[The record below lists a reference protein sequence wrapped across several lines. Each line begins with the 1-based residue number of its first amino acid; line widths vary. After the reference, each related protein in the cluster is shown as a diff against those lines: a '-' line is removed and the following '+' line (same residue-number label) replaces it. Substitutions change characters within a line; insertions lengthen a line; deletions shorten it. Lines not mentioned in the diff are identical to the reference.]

1 MSDTASPALDTALAT
16 ARRAL
21 LDLSTRNRLLSL
33 PKPGRS
39 AGVIGLADEDP
50 DFIAKTLADGK
61 SFTFEAAAGDATD
74 ATRADTKLRAALS
87 ETDLPKKL
95 LALARDARTML
106 EETGV
111 NTLSLGFGALVWFD
125 PGTPK
130 VERRAPLALMR
141 VTLDRTSV
149 RTGFR
154 LGSAEGDL
162 EDNLCLRQKLIGDFG
177 ITLPPFPD
185 DATPAAWA
193 EVVKQAI
200 AGQPDWRVEPAA
212 LHLGLFSFAK
222 FLMYAD
228 LDPATNTNLATHGL
242 VRSLLTGQKLPPAD
256 IPADDTDIDALI
268 PVEKLDFA
276 VDADASQTLAAHV
289 ARNGSHLVIQGP
301 PGTGKSQV
309 ITNIIIQAVL
319 DGRRVLFMAEKLA
332 ALQVVKRRLDAVG
345 IGAACLELH
354 SDKMSKRAVL
364 DDLRATLSSP
374 AIPKPA
380 RDDLIQRLGS
390 LRSRLN
396 KHAGAMTA
404 PIGKSGRDVY
414 HVVGQLVRLRA
425 NGMKAPR
432 FTFDGAPDW
441 TAAQLDDRKRAVR
454 ELVAR
459 CTDLRQPDASPWVG
473 ITADL
478 SAPDLER
485 ALQNLPEAIRALAQA
500 GTSGQPDLSALLAMR
515 NVAQAPAEA
524 RSLAACATAGLAAK
538 AGTRFTD
545 KLYTATGLQEARA
558 TLAEDGGLLGFV
570 SATRRNAVAL
580 LTDIARGTPPED
592 AAQRAAFMDAAIAT
606 RLAVEALTAAQERG
620 AAIFGT
626 AWPADAAAMAA
637 RIAWVE
643 AHPNATALID
653 DADRAA
659 TFLRDTFGMVIGN
672 VPFTT
677 LGNRLAAMA
686 SASPASFAQW
696 ATWQRAA
703 SAAQTLGLQPLVT
716 ALTNGSLAP
725 EEAMATHVYAEAEAL
740 LKCAMRQ
747 RPELASFDGPAHL
760 RLVDDFRDADVAR
773 MKLTQTEA
781 AFAHTQRVAQA
792 RNAPGADVLR
802 GEMER
807 KRGFTP
813 VRELLSRA
821 APAVQLAKPV
831 FMMSPLSVAQFL
843 KPGALE
849 FDVLVMDE
857 ASQVEPVDAMG
868 AIARCKQIV
877 IVGDD
882 KQMPPTRFFQ
892 RMTSDD
898 ESAPDENTDVVGAD
912 DVESILGLCNARGVP
927 SAMLRWHYRSRHES
941 LIATSNREF
950 YDSRL
955 LLIPSP
961 RPRSADLGLSLVR
974 VDGRFDTGATGTNK
988 EEAKT
993 IAKAVIQHAKDHPQD
1008 SLGVAAF
1015 SVSQRDAIAEAVD
1028 ALRKDNPDLDAF
1040 FNGNPQEPF
1049 FIKNLENVQGD
1060 ERDVMFI
1067 SVGYG
1072 RGPDGKLAMRFGPL
1086 SMDGGER
1093 RLNVLITRAKKRCVV
1108 FSSISADDIDL
1119 NRAAGRGVAALKT
1132 FLAFAA
1138 APDMP
1143 YTPADDAADNA
1154 PLETSIAETLM
1165 ADSLNAVPRVGVSG
1179 LFLDLAISH
1188 PDKPGDF
1195 VLGIETDGPAMAAS
1209 RSARDRD
1216 RQRDNALRMMGWTLH
1231 RTLAMDWLNTPDAE
1245 AARLRKALGLAS
1257 AAPVATAQPEPE
1269 DRTGFAA
1276 PYAEAAFDVPK
1287 DTPPAQVPFA
1297 KLGGILAR
1305 IVNTEG
1311 PVHQDAIVER
1321 VRILWNLPDADAKL
1335 RAAVQQALRLA
1346 KDLNGLVQ
1354 EGAFWRAEGQT
1365 TTPRDRRTAAPLLRQ
1380 AAMLPPDEM
1389 QAAILVLLGTT
1400 TGATGDEIAA
1410 GIVRMLGVSDDAK
1423 PAIIAQIAL
1432 LQGAGKIREKSGLY
1446 NA

>member
-1 MSDTASPALDTALAT
+1 MSDTVSPALDTALTT

-33 PKPGRS
+33 PRPGRS
-39 AGVIGLADEDP
+39 AGVIALTDEDP
-50 DFIAKTLADGK
+50 DFVVTMLTGGK
-61 SFTFEAAAGDATD
+61 SFTFEAAEGDATET
-74 ATRADTKLRAALS
+74 TRTDTRLRAALG
-87 ETDLPKKL
+87 TADLPKKL
-95 LALARDARTML
+95 LALARDTRTML
-106 EETGV
+106 EESGV
-111 NTLSLGFGALVWFD
+111 NTLSLGCGALVWFD

-141 VTLDRTSV
+141 VALERGSV
-149 RTGFR
+149 RAGFR
-154 LGSAEGDL
+154 LSTVDAEL
-162 EDNLCLRQKLIGDFG
+162 EDNLCLRQKLQADFG
-177 ITLPPFPD
+177 ITLPDFPG
-185 DATPAAWA
+185 DATPGAWA
-193 EVVKQAI
+193 ETVKQAI
-200 AGQPDWRVEPAA
+200 AAQPGWRVEPDA

-228 LDPATNTNLATHGL
+228 LDPAKNPTLTTHGL
-242 VRSLLTGQKLPPAD
+242 VRALLTGQQLPPAD
-256 IPADDTDIDALI
+256 IPGDDTDIDALI

-289 ARNGSHLVIQGP
+289 ARIGSHLVIQGP

-309 ITNIIIQAVL
+309 ITNIISQAVL

-354 SDKMSKRAVL
+354 SDKLSKRAVL
-364 DDLRATLSSP
+364 DELRATLSMP
-374 AIPKPA
+374 AAPKPA
-380 RDDLIQRLGS
+380 RDDLITRLGS

-396 KHAGAMTA
+396 KHAAAMTA
-404 PIGKSGRDVY
+404 PIGKSGRNAY
-414 HVVGQLVRLRA
+414 HVTGQLVRLRA

-432 FTFDGAPDW
+432 FTLDGAAAW
-441 TAAQLDDRKRAVR
+441 TSAQLDERRRTVR
-454 ELVAR
+454 ELAAR
-459 CTDLRQPDASPWVG
+459 CADLGQPDASPWAG

-478 SAPDLER
+478 PAPDLER
-485 ALQNLPEAIRALAQA
+485 ALQNLPEAIRALTQA
-500 GTSGQPDLSALLAMR
+500 SACGLPDLNTLRTYAALAH
-515 NVAQAPAEA
+515 APAEA
-524 RSLAACATAGLAAK
+524 RTLAACAEAA
-538 AGTRFTD
+538 ASVRADQRFTD
-545 KLYTATGLQEARA
+545 KLFTADGVQEARDI
-558 TLAEDGGLLGFV
+558 LAEDGGLLGFV
-570 SATRRNAVAL
+570 SPARRKATAL
-580 LTDIARGTPPED
+580 LADICRGAPPED
-592 AAQRAAFMDAAIAT
+592 TAARTAFLDAALAARRAADAF
-606 RLAVEALTAAQERG
+606 TAAQERG
-620 AAIFGT
+620 RALFGS
-626 AWPADAAAMAA
+626 AWPTGAAAH
-637 RIAWVE
+637 IAWLD
-643 AHPNATALID
+643 AHPGAATIID
-653 DADRAA
+653 GAERAA
-659 TFLRDTFGMVIGN
+659 TFLRDSFGREIGA
-672 VPFTT
+672 VPFAQ
-677 LGNRLAAMA
+677 LGARLTAMA
-686 SASPASFAQW
+686 AAPQTGFAYW
-696 ATWQRAA
+696 AAWQRAA
-703 SAAQTLGLQPLVT
+703 AAAQALDLQPLVT
-716 ALTNGSLAP
+716 ALADGSLAP
-725 EEAMATHVYAEAEAL
+725 EEAMAAHVYAEAEAL

-773 MKLTQTEA
+773 MKLTQAEA
-781 AFAHTQRVAQA
+781 AWAHAQRVTRA
-792 RNAPGADVLR
+792 RTAPGADVLR

-813 VRELLSRA
+813 VRDLLARA

-843 KPGALE
+843 KPGVLE
-849 FDVLVMDE
+849 FDMLVMDE
-857 ASQVEPVDAMG
+857 ASQVEPVDALG

-892 RMTSDD
+892 RMTGDD
-898 ESAPDENTDVVGAD
+898 DTTPDADDSGVVQAD

-950 YDSRL
+950 YDNRL

-993 IAKAVIQHAKDHPQD
+993 IAEAVIRHAKERPQE

-1015 SVSQRDAIAEAVD
+1015 SVSQRDAITDAVE
-1028 ALRKDNPDLDAF
+1028 ALRKDSPDLDAF
-1040 FNGNPQEPF
+1040 FNANPQEPF

-1072 RGPDGKLAMRFGPL
+1072 RSPDGKLAMRFGPL
-1086 SMDGGER
+1086 SADGGER

-1108 FSSISADDIDL
+1108 FSSIGADDIDL
-1119 NRAAGRGVAALKT
+1119 NRAGGRGVAALKT

-1138 APDMP
+1138 APDTA
-1143 YTPADDAADNA
+1143 YTPAADAAETA
-1154 PLETSIAETLM
+1154 PLETSIADVLSAE
-1165 ADSLNAVPRVGVSG
+1165 SLNAVPRVGTSG
-1179 LFLDLAISH
+1179 LFLDLAVSRA
-1188 PDKPGDF
+1188 DAPGDF

-1231 RTLAMDWLNTPDAE
+1231 RTLAMDWLNTPDAA
-1245 AARLRKALGLAS
+1245 AARLRKALGLAAQAAE
-1257 AAPVATAQPEPE
+1257 AAPQSE
-1269 DRTGFAA
+1269 DRTGLAT
-1276 PYAEAAFDVPK
+1276 PYVEAAFDVPK

-1297 KLGGILAR
+1297 KLAGILAR
-1305 IVNTEG
+1305 IVGIEG

-1321 VRILWNLPDADAKL
+1321 VRILWNLPEADAKL
-1335 RAAVQQALRLA
+1335 RAAAQQALRLA

-1354 EGAFWRAEGQT
+1354 DGLFWRAEDAGPA
-1365 TTPRDRRTAAPLLRQ
+1365 TPRDRRAAAPLLRQ
-1380 AAMLPPDEM
+1380 AAMLPPDEV
-1389 QAAILVLLGTT
+1389 QAAIVTLLDTT
-1400 TGATGDEIAA
+1400 TGATADEIAA
-1410 GIVRMLGVSDDAK
+1410 GVTRMLGADDDAR
-1423 PAIIAQIAL
+1423 AAVIAQIAL
-1432 LQGAGKIREKSGLY
+1432 LQGAGKIREAAPGLLGK
-1446 NA
+1446 A